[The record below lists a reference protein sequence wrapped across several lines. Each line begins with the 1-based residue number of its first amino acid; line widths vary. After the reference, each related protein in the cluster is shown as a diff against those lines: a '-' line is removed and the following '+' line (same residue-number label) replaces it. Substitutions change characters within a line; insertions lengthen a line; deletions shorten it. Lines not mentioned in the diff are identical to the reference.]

1 MMGNLITK
9 IKKLDEQLFVLL
21 HELGNPQY
29 DNIWIFI
36 TNKYYWIPLYII
48 IFILII
54 KKKKS
59 FNFHSIIYIII
70 FFSLL
75 ITITDQTSNAFK
87 NIFERLRPCVNE
99 DVIRTIN
106 NISCNGY
113 SFISGHATTSFGIAA
128 ISSLIIKNYKF
139 SIIIFL
145 WAFLFSYSRI
155 YLGLHYPID
164 ILFGGIIGCLI
175 GCYYLKLIRYSTR
188 NMKKNIF

>member
-1 MMGNLITK
+1 MMGDLINK

-36 TNKYYWIPLYII
+36 TDKYYWIPLYII

-59 FNFHSIIYIII
+59 FNFNSIIYIII

-87 NIFERLRPCVNE
+87 NYFARLRPCDE
-99 DVIRTIN
+99 GIIRTIN
-106 NISCNGY
+106 DISCNGY
-113 SFISGHATTSFGIAA
+113 SFISGHATTSF
-128 ISSLIIKNYKF
+128 
-139 SIIIFL
+139 
-145 WAFLFSYSRI
+145 
-155 YLGLHYPID
+155 
-164 ILFGGIIGCLI
+164 
-175 GCYYLKLIRYSTR
+175 
-188 NMKKNIF
+188 

>member
-1 MMGNLITK
+1 MMGDLINK

-36 TNKYYWIPLYII
+36 TNKYYWIPLYIM

-59 FNFHSIIYIII
+59 FNFNSIIYIII

-87 NIFERLRPCVNE
+87 NYFARLRPCDE
-99 DVIRTIN
+99 GIIRAIN
-106 NISCNGY
+106 DISCNGY

-164 ILFGGIIGCLI
+164 ILFGGIIGYLT
-175 GCYYLKLIRYSTR
+175 GCYYLKLIRYIIR
-188 NMKKNIF
+188 NMKKDIF

>member
-1 MMGNLITK
+1 MGDLINK

-36 TNKYYWIPLYII
+36 TNKYYWIPLYIM

-59 FNFHSIIYIII
+59 FNFNSIIYIII

-87 NIFERLRPCVNE
+87 NYFARLRPCDE
-99 DVIRTIN
+99 GIIRAIN
-106 NISCNGY
+106 DISCNGY

-164 ILFGGIIGCLI
+164 ILFGGIIGYLT
-175 GCYYLKLIRYSTR
+175 GCYYLKLIRYIIR
-188 NMKKNIF
+188 NMKKDIF